1 MERINES
8 RKANNGKVE
17 AVNNSRQNNRPSEL
31 ISINQFDPNLMTLG
45 TPKIIQSLH
54 KLSESIS
61 FEANFESEDGL
72 YE

>member
-8 RKANNGKVE
+8 RKAINNIKVE
-17 AVNNSRQNNRPSEL
+17 AVNNRQNNRPSDL
-31 ISINQFDPNLMTLG
+31 VSINRFDANLITLG

-61 FEANFESEDGL
+61 FEANF
-72 YE
+72 